1 MSSGENQSH
10 TEKSV
15 PLIYRLHHWFFA
27 TSIVLGIVATL
38 VLVATSPQYYSLQN
52 GVAVMV
58 ATFATAN
65 AVLIQAHLLSGVLA
79 VYLLPVSLLA
89 MAWLAMRRSP
99 RLASIVMLIVFISI
113 FPVAAFSAQDAL
125 TYDLAHMG
133 NNPLFVTIAQQFNND
148 GVMSYYNAMFIVG
161 TVFAPMLIGI
171 ALWRVRVVPIWAAVL
186 ITFSRLLV
194 FLYPIVPGLPA
205 IYIQLLSW
213 GLLFIGS
220 IPAALAM
227 LKIPYHASQ
236 RTVGRQ
242 AKTLSST

>member
-1 MSSGENQSH
+1 MSLVAHQSQP
-10 TEKSV
+10 EKVV
-15 PLIYRLHHWFFA
+15 PLIYRLHRWFFA
-27 TSIVLGIVATL
+27 ACIVLGMVATL
-38 VLVATSPQYYSLQN
+38 VLVVTSPQYYGLQN

-65 AVLIQAHLLSGVLA
+65 MVMIQAHLISGVFA

-99 RLASIVMLIVFISI
+99 WLASIASLVVFIGI

-133 NNPLFVTIAQQFNND
+133 SNPLFLTIAQQFNND
-148 GVMSYYNAMFIVG
+148 GVMSYYNAMFILG
-161 TVFAPMLIGI
+161 TVVAPALIGI
-171 ALWRVRVVPIWAAVL
+171 ALWRARAVPIWAAIL

-194 FLYPIVPGLPA
+194 FLYPFVSSLPG

-213 GLLFIGS
+213 VLLFIGS
-220 IPAALAM
+220 IPAALAF
-227 LKIPYHASQ
+227 LRAPVHEGQLAENK
-236 RTVGRQ
+236 
-242 AKTLSST
+242 

>member
-1 MSSGENQSH
+1 MSFIAHQSQQKK
-10 TEKSV
+10 TV
-15 PLIYRLHHWFFA
+15 LLIYRFQRLFFA
-27 TSIVLGIVATL
+27 ACIVLGMLVTL

-58 ATFATAN
+58 TTFATAN
-65 AVLIQAHLLSGVLA
+65 TAMIQAHLISGVFTI
-79 VYLLPVSLLA
+79 YLLPLSLLT

-99 RLASIVMLIVFISI
+99 WLASIVILVVFISI

-133 NNPLFVTIAQQFNND
+133 SNPLFVTIAQQFNND

-161 TVFAPMLIGI
+161 TVFAPTLIGI
-171 ALWRVRVVPIWAAVL
+171 ALWRARAVPMWAAIL

-194 FLYPIVPGLPA
+194 FVYPFVPGLPG
-205 IYIQLLSW
+205 IYIQVLSW
-213 GLLFIGS
+213 VPLFIGS

-227 LKIPYHASQ
+227 LKVPYNESQ
-236 RTVGRQ
+236 L
-242 AKTLSST
+242 AKDK

>member
-1 MSSGENQSH
+1 MSVVAHQSPQ
-10 TEKSV
+10 EKAV
-15 PLIYRLHHWFFA
+15 PLIYRLHRWFFA
-27 TSIVLGIVATL
+27 ACIVLGMVVTL

-65 AVLIQAHLLSGVLA
+65 TVMIQAHLLSGVLA

-99 RLASIVMLIVFISI
+99 WLASLVTLIVFISI

-133 NNPLFVTIAQQFNND
+133 DNPLFVTIAQQFNND

-171 ALWRVRVVPIWAAVL
+171 ALWRARAVPIWAAVL
-186 ITFSRLLV
+186 ITFGRLLV
-194 FLYPIVPGLPA
+194 FLYPLVPGFPG

-220 IPAALAM
+220 LPAAFAM
-227 LKIPYHASQ
+227 LK
-236 RTVGRQ
+236 RRDEQ
-242 AKTLSST
+242 AKEPRREEPASINP

>member
-1 MSSGENQSH
+1 
-10 TEKSV
+10 
-15 PLIYRLHHWFFA
+15 LHHWFFA
-27 TSIVLGIVATL
+27 ASIVLGMGTTL

-65 AVLIQAHLLSGVLA
+65 TVLMQAHLLSGVLA

-99 RLASIVMLIVFISI
+99 WLASIAMLLVFISL

-133 NNPLFVTIAQQFNND
+133 SNPFVVTIAQQFNND
-148 GVMSYYNAMFIVG
+148 GIMSYYNAMFIVG

-171 ALWRVRVVPIWAAVL
+171 ALWRARAVPIWAAVL
-186 ITFSRLLV
+186 ITFGRPLV
-194 FLYPIVPGLPA
+194 LLYPLVPGLPA
-205 IYIQLLSW
+205 VYIQLLSW
-213 GLLFIGS
+213 GLLFIGGL
-220 IPAALAM
+220 PAALAM
-227 LKIPYHASQ
+227 LKLPSNASQ
-236 RTVGRQ
+236 RTVERQ
-242 AKTLSST
+242 AQTLSST

>member
-1 MSSGENQSH
+1 MSVLENQSLQGN
-10 TEKSV
+10 TT
-15 PLIYRLHHWFFA
+15 PLIYRLQHLFFA
-27 TSIVLGIVATL
+27 ACIVLGMVATL
-38 VLVATSPQYYSLQN
+38 VLVVTSPQYYSLQN

-65 AVLIQAHLLSGVLA
+65 TVMIQTHLLSGVFA
-79 VYLLPVSLLA
+79 VYLLPLSLLA

-99 RLASIVMLIVFISI
+99 WLASIVTLVVVIGI

-133 NNPLFVTIAQQFNND
+133 SNPLFLTIAQQFNND
-148 GVMSYYNAMFIVG
+148 GVMSYYNAMFILG
-161 TVFAPMLIGI
+161 TVFAPTLIGI
-171 ALWRVRVVPIWAAVL
+171 ALWRVQAVPIWAAIL

-194 FLYPIVPGLPA
+194 FLYPLVPSLPG

-213 GLLFIGS
+213 VLLFIGS

-227 LKIPYHASQ
+227 AKVPYNESQ
-236 RTVGRQ
+236 RAVY
-242 AKTLSST
+242 